1 MNLLKLILQLDK
13 PPGYSKDGVDRGIL
27 GGNNGTRRI
36 QVGLALFYLSVDKL
50 EFASAIAEDYLDDL
64 TYFDE
69 KTFKQN
75 INTQCFLLSIFGPT
89 FWEDTDRGNLNIYF
103 APEKDQIE
111 PFKELIFNLMDKRLE
126 ALERDAQFLSLEVDK
141 LVQKK
146 QKQDGY
152 LNPTDKERL
161 EDLQRKISAREKSE
175 DEEKINW
182 TIDHDILYTL
192 LSIAFFADQEIDET
206 EKNVIYENYG
216 TLVKNVTED
225 SFNSD
230 FGLAAK
236 KFIELEKEESRQKQ
250 YEKSLLNIK
259 NMEMDSDKLQRLLF
273 AYIDIA
279 NADDFIHENELILIQ
294 NAIDLW
300 ELQSTINKPKSG
312 EKLIIVK

>member
-1 MNLLKLILQLDK
+1 M
-13 PPGYSKDGVDRGIL
+13 
-27 GGNNGTRRI
+27 
-36 QVGLALFYLSVDKL
+36 
-50 EFASAIAEDYLDDL
+50 
-64 TYFDE
+64 
-69 KTFKQN
+69 
-75 INTQCFLLSIFGPT
+75 
-89 FWEDTDRGNLNIYF
+89 
-103 APEKDQIE
+103 
-111 PFKELIFNLMDKRLE
+111 
-126 ALERDAQFLSLEVDK
+126 
-141 LVQKK
+141 
-146 QKQDGY
+146 
-152 LNPTDKERL
+152 
-161 EDLQRKISAREKSE
+161 
-175 DEEKINW
+175 
-182 TIDHDILYTL
+182 YTL

-236 KFIELEKEESRQKQ
+236 KFIELEKEESRQRQ

>member
-1 MNLLKLILQLDK
+1 M
-13 PPGYSKDGVDRGIL
+13 
-27 GGNNGTRRI
+27 
-36 QVGLALFYLSVDKL
+36 
-50 EFASAIAEDYLDDL
+50 
-64 TYFDE
+64 
-69 KTFKQN
+69 
-75 INTQCFLLSIFGPT
+75 
-89 FWEDTDRGNLNIYF
+89 
-103 APEKDQIE
+103 
-111 PFKELIFNLMDKRLE
+111 
-126 ALERDAQFLSLEVDK
+126 
-141 LVQKK
+141 
-146 QKQDGY
+146 
-152 LNPTDKERL
+152 
-161 EDLQRKISAREKSE
+161 
-175 DEEKINW
+175 
-182 TIDHDILYTL
+182 YTL

-300 ELQSTINKPKSG
+300 ELQSTINKPSFFHLLDSFIKD
-312 EKLIIVK
+312 

>member
-141 LVQKK
+141 LV
-146 QKQDGY
+146 
-152 LNPTDKERL
+152 
-161 EDLQRKISAREKSE
+161 
-175 DEEKINW
+175 
-182 TIDHDILYTL
+182 
-192 LSIAFFADQEIDET
+192 
-206 EKNVIYENYG
+206 
-216 TLVKNVTED
+216 
-225 SFNSD
+225 
-230 FGLAAK
+230 
-236 KFIELEKEESRQKQ
+236 
-250 YEKSLLNIK
+250 
-259 NMEMDSDKLQRLLF
+259 
-273 AYIDIA
+273 
-279 NADDFIHENELILIQ
+279 
-294 NAIDLW
+294 
-300 ELQSTINKPKSG
+300 
-312 EKLIIVK
+312 

>member
-1 MNLLKLILQLDK
+1 
-13 PPGYSKDGVDRGIL
+13 
-27 GGNNGTRRI
+27 
-36 QVGLALFYLSVDKL
+36 
-50 EFASAIAEDYLDDL
+50 
-64 TYFDE
+64 
-69 KTFKQN
+69 
-75 INTQCFLLSIFGPT
+75 
-89 FWEDTDRGNLNIYF
+89 
-103 APEKDQIE
+103 
-111 PFKELIFNLMDKRLE
+111 MDKRLE

-279 NADDFIHENELILIQ
+279 NADDFIHENEVLLIQ
-294 NAIDLW
+294 KAIEIWDLNI
-300 ELQSTINKPKSG
+300 SVNKPVSG
-312 EKLIIVK
+312 NKLQIES